1 MNYSGSESVLPQAE
15 EGIEKV
21 EWLSLKES
29 TLKSKESFKSIKEV
43 WTSLLI

>member
-1 MNYSGSESVLPQAE
+1 MSYSGSENVFPQAE

-29 TLKSKESFKSIKEV
+29 ILKSNESYKSIKEV
-43 WTSLLI
+43 WNSLNI